1 MFELLGIAIA
11 PAIFIL
17 WYLYRKDSYGPEPL
31 HLVLWVFILGALS
44 TIPTVILELPFGSD
58 PFTAVII
65 APIVE
70 ECLKFSVVFFIM
82 YRHTEFDEPMDGIIY
97 AAAAGLGFASIEN
110 ILYVLGGGA
119 SVGIIRAI
127 TSVPGHVI
135 FSCIWG
141 FALGTAKFRP
151 ASQRRGIILMGLV
164 GAILLH
170 AIYNFSAEFFQALGL
185 LLILVVFIPFGWWI
199 TCRNILFA
207 HADPASAC
215 SALNRTGSHDTS
227 LSVPVPSAI
236 GTDLVKVEDDLVV
249 PEQQVDENNFN
260 AL

>member
-1 MFELLGIAIA
+1 
-11 PAIFIL
+11 
-17 WYLYRKDSYGPEPL
+17 
-31 HLVLWVFILGALS
+31 
-44 TIPTVILELPFGSD
+44 
-58 PFTAVII
+58 
-65 APIVE
+65 
-70 ECLKFSVVFFIM
+70 
-82 YRHTEFDEPMDGIIY
+82 
-97 AAAAGLGFASIEN
+97 
-110 ILYVLGGGA
+110 
-119 SVGIIRAI
+119 
-127 TSVPGHVI
+127 
-135 FSCIWG
+135 
-141 FALGTAKFRP
+141 
-151 ASQRRGIILMGLV
+151 MGLV